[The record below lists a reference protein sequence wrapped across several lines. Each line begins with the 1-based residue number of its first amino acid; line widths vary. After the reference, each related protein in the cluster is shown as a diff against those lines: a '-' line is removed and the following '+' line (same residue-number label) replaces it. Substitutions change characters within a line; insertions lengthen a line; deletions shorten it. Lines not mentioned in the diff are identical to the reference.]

1 MFRLSDTLHQ
11 DQCLL
16 MNLMDKMADH
26 IYFKDLESRFVRI
39 NRRMAEAFGFNE
51 PQDAIGKTDF
61 DFFFPEHAR
70 RAYNDEQAIIRTG
83 SPLLGIEEKKAWPD
97 GRETWVS
104 TTKMPFRDQDNRIIG
119 TFGISR
125 DITAQKQTQQA
136 FFKEQ
141 YFFKALMDNMLSA
154 IYFKDREARFIR
166 VNKCMLDRRGLRSE
180 ADLLGK
186 TDFAILPQALA
197 QAAFDRDMHI
207 LQTGEPLIGF
217 EVQVPTAD
225 GSEFWVSTTK
235 VPFRNPEGEIVGLIG
250 ISHNITERKQA
261 ERRLH
266 KLTAMLQIS
275 NRELESFASVA
286 SHDLQEPLRKIQ
298 SFGDLLIARF
308 SQSLPEEA
316 RGYLERMQN
325 AAGRMR
331 TLIEDLLTL
340 SRVTREAQPFAPV
353 DTASIVRE
361 VVSDLEVRIQQ
372 HGGRIEVGKLPSVEA
387 DSTQIRQLFQNLIG
401 NALKFH
407 RENEPPVVRVQGE
420 RLRRREDFPTGAN
433 PEVESC
439 LFTVSDNGIGF
450 DEKYLDKIFAI
461 FQRLHGRSQY
471 EGNGIGLAVCQKI
484 AERHH
489 GHITAR
495 SKPGEGTT
503 FLVVL
508 PMKQAQSEALAH
520 NSDLSSTGHLRKLD
534 KFSIGMRSKVIK

>member
-508 PMKQAQSEALAH
+508 PMKQTQSEDWACP
-520 NSDLSSTGHLRKLD
+520 DLTEGD
-534 KFSIGMRSKVIK
+534 